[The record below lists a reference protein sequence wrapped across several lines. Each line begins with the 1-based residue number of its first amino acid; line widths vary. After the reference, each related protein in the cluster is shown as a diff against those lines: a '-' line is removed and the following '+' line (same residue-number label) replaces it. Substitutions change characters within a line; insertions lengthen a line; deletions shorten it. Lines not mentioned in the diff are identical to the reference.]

1 MKCHSKVS
9 IGLAAC
15 CVQAVRMRLSVPAD
29 AGGQLF
35 EYREPLLNSSNV
47 TQKPENFKVELKK

>member
-1 MKCHSKVS
+1 MSFKGVDWSRSLLRPGCQDAFKCPSRR
-9 IGLAAC
+9 G
-15 CVQAVRMRLSVPAD
+15 D
-29 AGGQLF
+29 QLF